1 MGGQRARVDGR
12 GRPALLG
19 KPGGA
24 ALMEACAC
32 GLPLLAFD
40 PLPG

>member
-1 MGGQRARVDGR
+1 MRQFLRLATPDL
-12 GRPALLG
+12 ALLG